1 VDGASDSSN
10 LEDFGGFD
18 DPEGFEDFEDFLG
31 IVSGTGMLDG
41 KRKVRGQSPQKNGRV
56 TVTARDFPRRR
67 QSKVSLKTYSYA
79 LRRTASKKRCG
90 QEVNTCSRA
99 KR

>member
-18 DPEGFEDFEDFLG
+18 DPEGFEDLEDFLG
-31 IVSGTGMLDG
+31 IVSGTGMSDG
-41 KRKVRGQSPQKNGRV
+41 KRKMRVQSPQKKI
-56 TVTARDFPRRR
+56 TVTARDFSRRR

-90 QEVNTCSRA
+90 REMDTCSRA
-99 KR
+99 